1 MRQPIAVALA
11 CLWVGTTLLLGSLHW
26 FRRRSLHDRL
36 RPYIDG
42 AAGPQIDAAAR
53 GGIARVLGPLAR
65 DAGAALARTVGVEE
79 DLDRR
84 LRRVHSDLDPT
95 AFRLRQLGWIVAAS
109 VIALALCAV
118 VTPPLPVVLLAALG
132 APMLAF
138 LFVESDLSR
147 RSDKWKRAL
156 QLELP
161 VVSEQLGMLLSAGAS
176 MNAALARLAERS
188 NGCAALDLRRVVARV
203 GHGIDETTALRE
215 WADVADVPAVHRLVG
230 VLALDREAGDL
241 GRLIT
246 DEARA
251 ARAETHRELVDVIEK
266 RTQQV
271 WIPVT
276 VATLVPGLLFL
287 AVPFTD
293 ALRLFA
299 GA

>member
-1 MRQPIAVALA
+1 MRQPLVLA
-11 CLWVGTTLLLGSLHW
+11 AAILWLGATTLLGSIHW

-36 RPYIDG
+36 RPYVDG
-42 AAGPQIDAAAR
+42 TAAPESEPTTR
-53 GGIARVLGPLAR
+53 GGITRILGPLAR
-65 DAGAALARTVGVEE
+65 DTGAALARTVGVDE
-79 DLDRR
+79 DLERR

-95 AFRLRQLGWIVAAS
+95 EFRLRQLGWIVAAEM
-109 VIALALCAV
+109 VALALVAV
-118 VTPPLPVVLLAALG
+118 STPPLPILVLSAIG

-138 LFVESDLSR
+138 LLVESGLSR
-147 RSDKWKRAL
+147 RSDRWKRSL

-161 VVSEQLGMLLSAGAS
+161 VVSEQLGMLLSAGYS
-176 MNAALARLAERS
+176 MNAALSRLAARS
-188 NGCAALDLRRVVARV
+188 TGCAALDLRRVVVRV

-230 VLALDREAGDL
+230 VLALDSEAGDL

-251 ARAETHRELVDVIEK
+251 ARAETHRELVEVIEK